1 MDVDRF
7 INELNLERFRRLA
20 DAVTTTAER
29 KVLLELLAEEKTKF
43 VERQRTVGSTRTA
56 SFSAGRP
63 AAPAEKSRP

>member
-20 DAVTTTAER
+20 DAVTTAAER
-29 KVLLELLAEEKTKF
+29 KVLLELLAEEKNKF
-43 VERQRTVGSTRTA
+43 IELQRTVGSTRTV

-63 AAPAEKSRP
+63 AAPAGKSRP